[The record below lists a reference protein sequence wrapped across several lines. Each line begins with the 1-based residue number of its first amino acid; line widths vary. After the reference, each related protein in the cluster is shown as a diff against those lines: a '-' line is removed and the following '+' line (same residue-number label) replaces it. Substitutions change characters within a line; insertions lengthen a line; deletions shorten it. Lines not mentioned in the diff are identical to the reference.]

1 MFKVLV
7 SFLLL
12 TCFSLVF
19 SQPIPFEPDAN
30 TVGLWHFNEGA
41 GGIAYDTSGNSLDG
55 TLENGVTWDPD
66 GMFGNCILF
75 NADYERVKVEDTS
88 ILDIP
93 TDLTIEAWIN
103 LDSTNNLSTI
113 ISKWNTV
120 GATPSGQYFFAI
132 SSTNKLFCYLGDD
145 ISHFA
150 INSDSTLVE
159 FNEWMLVSAVFTNG
173 NAGLF
178 INNEQVAA
186 SEVLFDSLTTLD
198 YTNDDL
204 YIGDLWTDQISP
216 YSFDGKIDEVRIS
229 NIARYQINLV
239 GVEADD
245 KYIVPLIPFLEQNYP
260 NPFNPST
267 KIKYQLI
274 ETGFTTLKV
283 FDVLGNTVATLVN
296 GEKPIGKYEVEFNSK
311 GLTSGIYFY
320 QLKAEDFIQTK
331 KMILVK

>member
-1 MFKVLV
+1 MFKI
-7 SFLLL
+7 LLPIVIL
-12 TCFSLVF
+12 CGIIQVF

-30 TVGLWHFNEGA
+30 TVGLWHFNEGS
-41 GGIAYDTSGNSLDG
+41 GDIAYDTSGNNLNG
-55 TLENGVTWDPD
+55 TLENGVSWNPD
-66 GMFGNCILF
+66 GMFGNCLLF

-120 GATPSGQYFFAI
+120 GATPPGQYFFAI
-132 SSTNKLFCYLGDD
+132 SSTNNLFCYLGDD

-178 INNEQVAA
+178 SNNEQVAA
-186 SEVLFDSLTTLD
+186 SEVPFDSLTTLD

-229 NIARYQINLV
+229 NIARYQITLTD
-239 GVEADD
+239 VENSNKD
-245 KYIVPLIPFLEQNYP
+245 ILPLTRILEQNYP
-260 NPFNPST
+260 NPFNPIT
-267 KIKYQLI
+267 TIKYQI
-274 ETGFTTLKV
+274 PVRGFVTIKV
-283 FDVLGNTVATLVN
+283 YDVLGNEVATLVN
-296 GEKPIGKYEVEFNSK
+296 EQLPAGEYETDFSGNN
-311 GLTSGIYFY
+311 LTSGIYFY
-320 QLKAEDFIQTK
+320 QLKAENFFETK
-331 KMILVK
+331 KMILLK